1 MTFKED
7 NRKWMDIRGAA
18 GMVIAAGTEEQ
29 AQRRRM

>member
-7 NRKWMDIRGAA
+7 NGKWMDIRGAA

-29 AQRRRM
+29 VSVG